1 MQDTIT
7 LVGTV
12 GTPPRHIV
20 NANGLAVTNFRLAS
34 SNRWFDRAQSR
45 WVDGETNWYSVAAFR
60 QLALNA
66 AASLQQ
72 GDRVIIVGKLKIR
85 NWEKGARSGLS
96 VDVEADAIGPD
107 LSWGTARYTKTAGSR
122 GASAD
127 ENLTRQDEQP
137 DDPDQSFADVAEP
150 APEREF
156 LPDGAAVV
164 TPF

>member
-7 LVGTV
+7 LIGTV

-34 SNRWFDRAQSR
+34 PNRRFDRTQSR

-66 AASLQQ
+66 AASLQK

-85 NWEKGARSGLS
+85 NWENGTRSGLS

-107 LSWGTARYTKTAGSR
+107 LSWGTARYTKTTGSR
-122 GASAD
+122 ASSAD
-127 ENLTRQDEQP
+127 ESLARQEEEP
-137 DDPDQSFADVAEP
+137 DDPDQSFADLAEP
-150 APEREF
+150 APEPEF
-156 LPDGAAVV
+156 PTEGSAVV

>member
-7 LVGTV
+7 LIGTV

-20 NANGLAVTNFRLAS
+20 NANGLAVTNFRLAT
-34 SNRWFDRAQSR
+34 SNRRFDRTQAR
-45 WVDGETNWYSVAAFR
+45 WVDGETNWYSVALFR

-66 AASLQQ
+66 AASLQK
-72 GDRVIIVGKLKIR
+72 GDRVIIVGRLKVR
-85 NWEKGARSGLS
+85 NWKDGTRSGLS

-122 GASAD
+122 SSSAD
-127 ENLTRQDEQP
+127 EAVARHEEP
-137 DDPDQSFADVAEP
+137 DDPDQNFADVAEP
-150 APEREF
+150 APEPEF